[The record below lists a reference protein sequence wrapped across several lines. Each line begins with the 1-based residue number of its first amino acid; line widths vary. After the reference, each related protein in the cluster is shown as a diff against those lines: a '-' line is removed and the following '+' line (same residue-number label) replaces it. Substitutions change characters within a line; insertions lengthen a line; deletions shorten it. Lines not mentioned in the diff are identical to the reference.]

1 MDNPGLRARLQ
12 TVPGPALGTL
22 VPICVGLENPEED
35 ISGSTTMNVWFPND
49 IHPEDLKEKRAF
61 TKDGPTPDGESQYH
75 VVISGDGYDMIQ
87 HLLDK
92 DTDDVWE
99 MTGSYEPE
107 DIFTGVPITDER
119 IRLRIVRLGLK
130 ETKWVWHPKT
140 DKNVPVAGAVG
151 LFE

>member
-35 ISGSTTMNVWFPND
+35 ISGSTTMNVWFPNN
-49 IHPEDLKEKRAF
+49 IHPEDLKEKI

-75 VVISGDGYDMIQ
+75 VVINGDDYDMIQ

-92 DTDDVWE
+92 DTDDAWE
-99 MTGSYEPE
+99 MTGDYEPNN
-107 DIFTGVPITDER
+107 IFTGVPITDER

-140 DKNVPVAGAVG
+140 GRNVNVLVRFGVAT
-151 LFE
+151 E